1 MDAEFDTLDGKIDQ
15 FLQLC
20 QRLKSENREL
30 RLQLVSAQ
38 NDVKLLRQSRR
49 RQDPPGSAV
58 ASDAGM
64 STKPKTLDVSI
75 MGRSYRVTCADD
87 EREALLA
94 AVAYVDKKMT
104 EIKAASKVAGT
115 ERIAVMAALNIA
127 NELLSI
133 KLGSGFDIAELKRR
147 MNSVQSKL
155 DQALSQ
161 QDSLF

>member
-1 MDAEFDTLDGKIDQ
+1 
-15 FLQLC
+15 
-20 QRLKSENREL
+20 
-30 RLQLVSAQ
+30 
-38 NDVKLLRQSRR
+38 
-49 RQDPPGSAV
+49 
-58 ASDAGM
+58 M
-64 STKPKTLDVSI
+64 STKAKTLDVSI
-75 MGRSYRVTCADD
+75 MGRNYRVTCADE

-104 EIKAASKVAGT
+104 EIKSKSKVAGT
-115 ERIAVMAALNIA
+115 ERIAVMTALNIA

-133 KLGSGFDIAELKRR
+133 RLGSGFDIAELKRR

>member
-1 MDAEFDTLDGKIDQ
+1 M
-15 FLQLC
+15 
-20 QRLKSENREL
+20 SEKAKALEVN
-30 RLQLVSAQ
+30 
-38 NDVKLLRQSRR
+38 
-49 RQDPPGSAV
+49 
-58 ASDAGM
+58 
-64 STKPKTLDVSI
+64 I
-75 MGRSYRVTCADD
+75 MGRNYRVTCADD

-104 EIKAASKVAGT
+104 EIRAASKVAGT

-133 KLGSGFDIAELKRR
+133 KLGTGFDIAELKRR

>member
-1 MDAEFDTLDGKIDQ
+1 
-15 FLQLC
+15 
-20 QRLKSENREL
+20 
-30 RLQLVSAQ
+30 
-38 NDVKLLRQSRR
+38 
-49 RQDPPGSAV
+49 
-58 ASDAGM
+58 M

-75 MGRSYRVTCADD
+75 MGRNYRVTCAED

-104 EIKAASKVAGT
+104 EIKGVSKVAGT

-133 KLGSGFDIAELKRR
+133 KLGGSFDIAELKRR

>member
-1 MDAEFDTLDGKIDQ
+1 M
-15 FLQLC
+15 
-20 QRLKSENREL
+20 
-30 RLQLVSAQ
+30 
-38 NDVKLLRQSRR
+38 
-49 RQDPPGSAV
+49 
-58 ASDAGM
+58 SDKA
-64 STKPKTLDVSI
+64 KALDVNI
-75 MGRSYRVTCADD
+75 MGRNYRVSCADD

-133 KLGSGFDIAELKRR
+133 KLSGGFDIAELKRR
-147 MNSVQSKL
+147 MNLVQSKL

>member
-1 MDAEFDTLDGKIDQ
+1 
-15 FLQLC
+15 
-20 QRLKSENREL
+20 
-30 RLQLVSAQ
+30 
-38 NDVKLLRQSRR
+38 
-49 RQDPPGSAV
+49 
-58 ASDAGM
+58 M
-64 STKPKTLDVSI
+64 STKAKTLDVSI
-75 MGRSYRVTCADD
+75 MGRNYRVTCADD

>member
-1 MDAEFDTLDGKIDQ
+1 
-15 FLQLC
+15 
-20 QRLKSENREL
+20 
-30 RLQLVSAQ
+30 
-38 NDVKLLRQSRR
+38 
-49 RQDPPGSAV
+49 
-58 ASDAGM
+58 M
-64 STKPKTLDVSI
+64 STKSKTLDVSI

-94 AVAYVDKKMT
+94 AVAYVDQKMT
-104 EIKAASKVAGT
+104 EIKVASKVSGT

-133 KLGSGFDIAELKRR
+133 KIGSGFDIAELKRR

-161 QDSLF
+161 QDTLF

>member
-1 MDAEFDTLDGKIDQ
+1 M
-15 FLQLC
+15 
-20 QRLKSENREL
+20 
-30 RLQLVSAQ
+30 SA
-38 NDVKLLRQSRR
+38 K
-49 RQDPPGSAV
+49 A
-58 ASDAGM
+58 
-64 STKPKTLDVSI
+64 KTLDVSI

-127 NELLSI
+127 NELLSV

>member
-1 MDAEFDTLDGKIDQ
+1 
-15 FLQLC
+15 
-20 QRLKSENREL
+20 
-30 RLQLVSAQ
+30 
-38 NDVKLLRQSRR
+38 
-49 RQDPPGSAV
+49 
-58 ASDAGM
+58 M
-64 STKPKTLDVSI
+64 STKAKTVDVSI

-87 EREALLA
+87 EREALLT

-155 DQALSQ
+155 DQALSR

>member
-1 MDAEFDTLDGKIDQ
+1 M
-15 FLQLC
+15 
-20 QRLKSENREL
+20 SEKAKALE
-30 RLQLVSAQ
+30 
-38 NDVKLLRQSRR
+38 
-49 RQDPPGSAV
+49 
-58 ASDAGM
+58 
-64 STKPKTLDVSI
+64 VSI
-75 MGRSYRVTCADD
+75 MGRNYRVTCADD

-133 KLGSGFDIAELKRR
+133 KLGTGFDIAELKRR
-147 MNSVQSKL
+147 INLTQSKL
-155 DQALSQ
+155 DQALTQ

>member
-1 MDAEFDTLDGKIDQ
+1 
-15 FLQLC
+15 
-20 QRLKSENREL
+20 
-30 RLQLVSAQ
+30 
-38 NDVKLLRQSRR
+38 
-49 RQDPPGSAV
+49 
-58 ASDAGM
+58 M
-64 STKPKTLDVSI
+64 STNPKTLDVSI

-87 EREALLA
+87 ERDALLA

>member
-1 MDAEFDTLDGKIDQ
+1 MT
-15 FLQLC
+15 
-20 QRLKSENREL
+20 
-30 RLQLVSAQ
+30 
-38 NDVKLLRQSRR
+38 
-49 RQDPPGSAV
+49 
-58 ASDAGM
+58 
-64 STKPKTLDVSI
+64 TKAKTLDVSI
-75 MGRSYRVTCADD
+75 MGRNYRVTCADD

-94 AVAYVDKKMT
+94 AVAYVDQKMT
-104 EIKAASKVAGT
+104 EIKTASKVAGT

-161 QDSLF
+161 QDTLF

>member
-1 MDAEFDTLDGKIDQ
+1 M
-15 FLQLC
+15 
-20 QRLKSENREL
+20 N
-30 RLQLVSAQ
+30 
-38 NDVKLLRQSRR
+38 
-49 RQDPPGSAV
+49 
-58 ASDAGM
+58 
-64 STKPKTLDVSI
+64 TKAKTLDVSI

-115 ERIAVMAALNIA
+115 ERMAVMAALNIA

-133 KLGSGFDIAELKRR
+133 KIGSGFDMAELKRR
-147 MNSVQSKL
+147 MNLVQSKL

>member
-1 MDAEFDTLDGKIDQ
+1 MNEKAKAI
-15 FLQLC
+15 
-20 QRLKSENREL
+20 
-30 RLQLVSAQ
+30 
-38 NDVKLLRQSRR
+38 
-49 RQDPPGSAV
+49 
-58 ASDAGM
+58 
-64 STKPKTLDVSI
+64 DVSI
-75 MGRSYRVTCADD
+75 MGRNYRITCADD

-133 KLGSGFDIAELKRR
+133 KIGSGFDMAELKRR

>member
-1 MDAEFDTLDGKIDQ
+1 M
-15 FLQLC
+15 
-20 QRLKSENREL
+20 SEK
-30 RLQLVSAQ
+30 A
-38 NDVKLLRQSRR
+38 K
-49 RQDPPGSAV
+49 G
-58 ASDAGM
+58 
-64 STKPKTLDVSI
+64 LDVNI
-75 MGRSYRVTCADD
+75 MGRNYRVTCADD

-104 EIKAASKVAGT
+104 EIKAGSKVAGT
-115 ERIAVMAALNIA
+115 ERIAVMTALNIA
-127 NELLSI
+127 NELLSV

>member
-1 MDAEFDTLDGKIDQ
+1 
-15 FLQLC
+15 
-20 QRLKSENREL
+20 
-30 RLQLVSAQ
+30 
-38 NDVKLLRQSRR
+38 
-49 RQDPPGSAV
+49 
-58 ASDAGM
+58 
-64 STKPKTLDVSI
+64 
-75 MGRSYRVTCADD
+75 MGRNYRVTCADD

-115 ERIAVMAALNIA
+115 ERIAVMAALNIT

-133 KLGSGFDIAELKRR
+133 KLGTGFDIAELKRR